1 MFYIGNAIISKY
13 ITFSP
18 IYIKHII
25 IALVWSISVT
35 MIKLYAPADTQEVP
49 ILRSKD
55 RKLKRNLSYIT
66 MTLTLITALI
76 VKNQIIS
83 NLLIFGTLLQT
94 ISITKF
100 IYKLTKCK
108 YGYAEYIKNQTLNN
122 AT

>member
-1 MFYIGNAIISKY
+1 
-13 ITFSP
+13 
-18 IYIKHII
+18 
-25 IALVWSISVT
+25 

-55 RKLKRNLSYIT
+55 RKLKRNFSYIT
-66 MTLTLITALI
+66 MTITLIIAVIL
-76 VKNQIIS
+76 KNEIIS

-108 YGYAEYIKNQTLNN
+108 YGYAEYIKNQTLNG

>member
-1 MFYIGNAIISKY
+1 
-13 ITFSP
+13 
-18 IYIKHII
+18 
-25 IALVWSISVT
+25 

-49 ILRSKD
+49 ILRNRD

-66 MTLTLITALI
+66 MTITLIIALI
-76 VKNQIIS
+76 VINQTIS

-100 IYKLTKCK
+100 TYKLTKCK
-108 YGYAEYIKNQTLNN
+108 YGYVEYIKNQTLNN